1 MNGAFRELAERIRN
15 ELEDLKRC
23 VDRVTSAW
31 SKLPLDSE
39 EDSVYLDSVA
49 LNLHSFYS
57 GLERLFELI
66 ARRID
71 GRIRSGESWHREL
84 LTQMSIAI
92 DGIRPAVIGL
102 KTVVC
107 LDELRRFRHLVRN
120 VYGMHLTA
128 RRMESLMRSLS
139 ETWSQVQAEF
149 FAFADFLDALD
160 QARNDSRGNGE
171 GL

>member
-15 ELEDLKRC
+15 ELGDLKRC

-84 LTQMSIAI
+84 LT
-92 DGIRPAVIGL
+92 
-102 KTVVC
+102 
-107 LDELRRFRHLVRN
+107 
-120 VYGMHLTA
+120 
-128 RRMESLMRSLS
+128 
-139 ETWSQVQAEF
+139 
-149 FAFADFLDALD
+149 
-160 QARNDSRGNGE
+160 
-171 GL
+171 

>member
-15 ELEDLKRC
+15 ELEDLGRC

-84 LTQMSIAI
+84 LT
-92 DGIRPAVIGL
+92 
-102 KTVVC
+102 
-107 LDELRRFRHLVRN
+107 
-120 VYGMHLTA
+120 
-128 RRMESLMRSLS
+128 
-139 ETWSQVQAEF
+139 
-149 FAFADFLDALD
+149 
-160 QARNDSRGNGE
+160 
-171 GL
+171 